1 MRILA
6 IDEAGRGPVIGPM
19 VICGYLIE
27 EDKIQELK
35 TLGVKDSKL
44 LSPEK
49 REALSPLIRR
59 VALDFITLKI
69 PAGEIDSS
77 DNLNSLEIEK
87 FQHIINTLNPDKVVI
102 DSPEVNTKE
111 FAKKVMAKVKN
122 KRIVMVAENY
132 ADKKY
137 PEVGAASII
146 AKTERDREIRK
157 LHQEHGYFGSG
168 YPSDEITIRFLK
180 DWIKRNKEF
189 PNFVRK
195 SWSTAER
202 MKTEKEQKTMGRFLG
217 AGRRD

>member
-27 EDKIQELK
+27 EENIQKLK
-35 TLGVKDSKL
+35 SLGVKDSKL

-49 REALSPLIRR
+49 REALSPL
-59 VALDFITLKI
+59 VKKTALDFMVLKI
-69 PAGEIDSS
+69 PAEEIDSN

-87 FQHIINTLNPDKVVI
+87 FQHIINTMNPEKVVI
-102 DSPEVNTKE
+102 DSPEVNTRE
-111 FAKKVMAKVKN
+111 FAKKVMTKVKN
-122 KRIVMVAENY
+122 KKIIIVAENY

-168 YPSDEITIRFLK
+168 YPSDEITVRFLK

-189 PNFVRK
+189 PAFVRK
-195 SWSTAER
+195 SWQTVSR
-202 MKTEKEQKTMGRFLG
+202 MKTEKEQSTMKKFLG
-217 AGRRD
+217 VSKK

>member
-27 EDKIQELK
+27 EENIQKLK
-35 TLGVKDSKL
+35 SLGVKDSKL

-49 REALSPLIRR
+49 REALSPL
-59 VALDFITLKI
+59 VKKTALDFMVLKI
-69 PAGEIDSS
+69 PAEEIDSN

-87 FQHIINTLNPDKVVI
+87 FQHIINTMNPEKVVI
-102 DSPEVNTKE
+102 DSPEVNTRE
-111 FAKKVMAKVKN
+111 FAKKVMTKVKN
-122 KRIVMVAENY
+122 KKIIIVAENY

-168 YPSDEITIRFLK
+168 YPSDEITVRFLK

-189 PNFVRK
+189 PAFVRK
-195 SWSTAER
+195 SWQTVSR
-202 MKTEKEQKTMGRFLG
+202 MKTEKEQSTMKKFLVNKNG
-217 AGRRD
+217 